1 MILLEGACEVHLEAL
16 DGAGHEHEDRRGH
29 TVAGSRKMEEKWIII
44 RNRGGGCLRQTCGC
58 PVGAGRERV
67 QGGQDCEE
75 MDHGVLHDMIKML
88 VPRELGRRFLK

>member
-1 MILLEGACEVHLEAL
+1 MILLEGACEVRLEAL

-75 MDHGVLHDMIKML
+75 MIMECCMI
-88 VPRELGRRFLK
+88 